1 MQSYASKDWRKLQL
15 GKFSIPM
22 YPLSCLME
30 VIPCYLFGG
39 YELELTFL
47 EVTIAQFCIV
57 NGFEKLEIKV
67 SL

>member
-1 MQSYASKDWRKLQL
+1 
-15 GKFSIPM
+15 M

-30 VIPCYLFGG
+30 VIPCYLLGG